1 MAATWGL
8 SGMLEVSVRLF
19 LWIVTSSSQIAS
31 VSYYRF
37 IHLAVV
43 TTLLSFLRNSQV
55 RLLFSASLFTGAFI
69 WMAVTAYNVDR
80 AEIQVF
86 AIMSLITLGIIIAA
100 GAVFALLLF
109 LLRRGRSKDG
119 LLAEIENIERET
131 AKETPPED
139 SDVSRPAH

>member
-1 MAATWGL
+1 MAFRMAATWGL

-55 RLLFSASLFTGAFI
+55 RLLFSASLP
-69 WMAVTAYNVDR
+69 
-80 AEIQVF
+80 
-86 AIMSLITLGIIIAA
+86 
-100 GAVFALLLF
+100 
-109 LLRRGRSKDG
+109 GRLSG
-119 LLAEIENIERET
+119 WR
-131 AKETPPED
+131 
-139 SDVSRPAH
+139 